1 MTKLSKAY
9 DLYKQRSMKKYGD
22 LKLVFVSVDPD
33 RDSPETIKKFLT
45 LFKNNFIGVT
55 GLHNE
60 DPKLKEMMKKFKIY
74 SSKIEYEDEDEQD
87 PNKS

>member
-9 DLYKQRSMKKYGD
+9 EMYKNKSRSKYGD

-33 RDSPETIKKFLT
+33 RDSPETINKFLT

-55 GLHNE
+55 GLRND
-60 DPKLKEMMKKFKIY
+60 DPKLIEMMRKFKIY
-74 SSKIEYEDEDEQD
+74 SSKIEYEEDD
-87 PNKS
+87 DDNT